1 MNRLVRLLVILAFTG
16 LEAGELRTLRD
27 IDYKDDVIS
36 QTPYEQE
43 RCKLDLTLPADAK
56 GFPTYVWFYGGGL
69 KNGGKDL
76 NSEYC
81 AEIRASLARAG
92 VAVVTPDYRLSP
104 KVKYP
109 AYVDDAAAAFAWTV
123 KHIAAHGG
131 DPRKVF
137 IGGHSAGGYLALL
150 VGMDPERLKPHGLTL
165 GSVAGIAQVSGQVFN
180 HYTVR
185 DERGQARY
193 GITSD
198 EAAPAFHI
206 RKSLPPILT
215 IYAQNDMLS
224 RAEEN
229 MFFVT
234 TLKAAGHT
242 ENYSLRVD
250 DRDHGTV
257 GHNLRNDDDPARLA
271 ILNFIAKQ
279 SAHR

>member
-1 MNRLVRLLVILAFTG
+1 MNRLVRLLAILAFTG

-27 IDYKDDVIS
+27 IAYKDDVIS

-76 NSEYC
+76 RSEYC
-81 AEIRASLARAG
+81 DEIRASLVRAG

-185 DERGQARY
+185 EERGQARY

-279 SAHR
+279 SANR

>member
-1 MNRLVRLLVILAFTG
+1 MRLALLLLFLACAG
-16 LEAGELRTLRD
+16 LEAGELRILRD
-27 IDYKDDVIS
+27 IAYKDDVVS
-36 QTPYEQE
+36 LTPYEQE
-43 RCKLDLTLPADAK
+43 RCKLDVTLPVGAK

-76 NSEYC
+76 RSEYC
-81 AEIRASLARAG
+81 AEIRASFARAG

-104 KVKYP
+104 KAKYP

-123 KHIAAHGG
+123 KHIAEHGG

-150 VGMDPERLKPHGLTL
+150 VGMDPERLRPHGLTL
-165 GSVAGIAQVSGQVFN
+165 GSVAGIAQVSGQVLN
-180 HYTVR
+180 HFTVR
-185 DERGQARY
+185 EERGQPRY

-229 MFFVT
+229 QFFVS

-279 SAHR
+279 SVNR

>member
-1 MNRLVRLLVILAFTG
+1 MNRLVRLLAILAFTG

-27 IDYKDDVIS
+27 IAYKDDVIS

-104 KVKYP
+104 KAKYP

-185 DERGQARY
+185 EERGQARY

-257 GHNLRNDDDPARLA
+257 GHNLRNDADPARLA

>member
-1 MNRLVRLLVILAFTG
+1 MRLLALLLSLAASTTAAFETKV
-16 LEAGELRTLRD
+16 LKD
-27 IDYKDDVIS
+27 IPYKDDVVS
-36 QTPYEQE
+36 QSPYEQE
-43 RCKLDLTLPADAK
+43 RCKLDLTVPAGAK
-56 GFPTYVWFYGGGL
+56 GFATYVWFYGGGL
-69 KNGGKDL
+69 KNGAKDL
-76 NSEYC
+76 RTEYC
-81 AEIRASLARAG
+81 AEIRASLAQGG

-104 KVKYP
+104 KAKYP

-123 KHIAAHGG
+123 KHIAEHGG

-165 GSVAGIAQVSGQVFN
+165 GSVAGIAQVSGQVLT

-185 DERGQARY
+185 EERGQARY

-198 EAAPAFHI
+198 EAAPAFYI

-257 GHNLRNDDDPARLA
+257 GHGIRNLDDPARLA

-279 SAHR
+279 SASR

>member
-1 MNRLVRLLVILAFTG
+1 MNRLVRLLAILAFTG

-27 IDYKDDVIS
+27 IAYKDDVIS

-76 NSEYC
+76 DSEYC

-104 KVKYP
+104 KAKYP

-250 DRDHGTV
+250 DRDHATV

-279 SAHR
+279 SANR

>member
-1 MNRLVRLLVILAFTG
+1 MRLL
-16 LEAGELRTLRD
+16 TLLLCHAAITVSAVETKVLKD
-27 IDYKDDVIS
+27 ISYKDDVIS

-43 RCKLDLTLPADAK
+43 RCKLDLTIPVGAK
-56 GFPTYVWFYGGGL
+56 GFATYVWFYGGGL
-69 KNGGKDL
+69 KNGAKDL
-76 NSEYC
+76 RSEYC
-81 AEIRASLARAG
+81 AEIRQSLAQAG

-123 KHIAAHGG
+123 KHIAEHGG

-137 IGGHSAGGYLALL
+137 IGGHSAGATLALL
-150 VGMDPERLKPHGLTL
+150 VGMDPNRLKPHGLTL
-165 GSVAGIAQVSGQVFN
+165 GSVAGIAQVSAQVLT

-185 DERGQARY
+185 EERGQPRY
-193 GITSD
+193 AITCD
-198 EAAPAFHI
+198 EAAPAFYI
-206 RKSLPPILT
+206 RKTLPPILT

-229 MFFVT
+229 LFFVT
-234 TLKAAGHT
+234 TLKAAGHS

-257 GHNLRNDDDPARLA
+257 GHNIRNLDDPARLA

-279 SAHR
+279 SANR

>member
-1 MNRLVRLLVILAFTG
+1 MNRLVRLLAILAFTG

-27 IDYKDDVIS
+27 IAYKDDVIS

-81 AEIRASLARAG
+81 VEIRASLARAG

-185 DERGQARY
+185 EERGQARY

>member
-1 MNRLVRLLVILAFTG
+1 MNRLVRLLAILAFTG

-27 IDYKDDVIS
+27 IAYKDDVIS

-81 AEIRASLARAG
+81 VEIRASLARAG

-185 DERGQARY
+185 EERGQARY

-279 SAHR
+279 SANR

>member
-1 MNRLVRLLVILAFTG
+1 MNRLVRLLAILAFTG

-27 IDYKDDVIS
+27 IAYKDDVIS

-279 SAHR
+279 SAGR

>member
-1 MNRLVRLLVILAFTG
+1 MNRLVRLLAILAFTG

-27 IDYKDDVIS
+27 IAYKDDVVS

-279 SAHR
+279 SANR

>member
-1 MNRLVRLLVILAFTG
+1 MNRLVRLLAILAFKG

-27 IDYKDDVIS
+27 IAYKDDVIS
-36 QTPYEQE
+36 QTPYEQA

-76 NSEYC
+76 RSEYC
-81 AEIRASLARAG
+81 AEIRASLARSG
-92 VAVVTPDYRLSP
+92 VAVATPDYRLSP

-185 DERGQARY
+185 EERGQARY

-279 SAHR
+279 SANR

>member
-1 MNRLVRLLVILAFTG
+1 MRLLALLLSLAASTTAAFETKV
-16 LEAGELRTLRD
+16 LKD
-27 IDYKDDVIS
+27 IPYKDDVVS
-36 QTPYEQE
+36 QSPYEQE
-43 RCKLDLTLPADAK
+43 RCKLDLTVPAGAK
-56 GFPTYVWFYGGGL
+56 GFATYVWFYGGGL
-69 KNGGKDL
+69 KNGAKDL
-76 NSEYC
+76 RSEYC
-81 AEIRASLARAG
+81 AEIRESLAQGG

-104 KVKYP
+104 KAKYP

-123 KHIAAHGG
+123 KHIAEHGG

-165 GSVAGIAQVSGQVFN
+165 GSVAGIAQVSGQVLT

-185 DERGQARY
+185 EERGQARY

-198 EAAPAFHI
+198 EAAPAFYI

-257 GHNLRNDDDPARLA
+257 GHGIRNLADPARLA

-279 SAHR
+279 SAAR

>member
-1 MNRLVRLLVILAFTG
+1 MRLLVLLLSLAASTAAAI
-16 LEAGELRTLRD
+16 ETKELKD
-27 IDYKDDVIS
+27 IAYKDDVIS

-43 RCKLDLTLPADAK
+43 RCKLDLTVPVGGK
-56 GFPTYVWFYGGGL
+56 GFATYVWFYGGGL
-69 KNGGKDL
+69 KNGAKDL
-76 NSEYC
+76 RSEYC
-81 AEIRASLARAG
+81 AEIRQSLAQAG

-123 KHIAAHGG
+123 KHIAKHGG

-137 IGGHSAGGYLALL
+137 IGGHSAGATLALL
-150 VGMDPERLKPHGLTL
+150 VGMDANRLKPHGLTL
-165 GSVAGIAQVSGQVFN
+165 GSVAGIAQVSAQVLT
-180 HYTVR
+180 HYTIR
-185 DERGQARY
+185 EERGQPRY
-193 GITSD
+193 AITSD

-206 RKSLPPILT
+206 RKTLPPILT
-215 IYAQNDMLS
+215 IYAQHDMLS

-229 MFFVT
+229 QFFVT
-234 TLKAAGHT
+234 TLKAAGHA

-257 GHNLRNDDDPARLA
+257 GHNIRNLDDPARLA

-279 SAHR
+279 SAAR

>member
-1 MNRLVRLLVILAFTG
+1 MNRLVRLLAVLAFAG
-16 LEAGELRTLRD
+16 LAAGELRTLRD
-27 IDYKDDVIS
+27 IPYKDDVVS
-36 QTPYEQE
+36 LTPYEQE
-43 RCKLDLTLPADAK
+43 RCKLDLTVPADAK
-56 GFPTYVWFYGGGL
+56 GFATYVWFYGGGL
-69 KNGGKDL
+69 KNGAKDL
-76 NSEYC
+76 RSEYC
-81 AEIRASLARAG
+81 AEIRDSLAQAG

-104 KVKYP
+104 KAKYP

-123 KHIAAHGG
+123 KHIAEHGG

-150 VGMDPERLKPHGLTL
+150 VGMDPERLKPHGLSL
-165 GSVAGIAQVSGQVFN
+165 ANVAGIAQVSGQVFN

-185 DERGQARY
+185 EERGQARY

-234 TLKAAGHT
+234 TLKAVGHT

-257 GHNLRNDDDPARLA
+257 GHNLRHADDPARLA

-279 SAHR
+279 SANR

>member
-1 MNRLVRLLVILAFTG
+1 MNRLVRLLAILAFTG
-16 LEAGELRTLRD
+16 LAAGELRTLRD
-27 IDYKDDVIS
+27 IAYKDDVVS

-76 NSEYC
+76 DSEYC

-250 DRDHGTV
+250 DRDHATV

-279 SAHR
+279 SANR

>member
-1 MNRLVRLLVILAFTG
+1 MRLLVLLLSLAASTAAAI
-16 LEAGELRTLRD
+16 ETKVVKD
-27 IDYKDDVIS
+27 IPYKDDVVS

-43 RCKLDLTLPADAK
+43 RCKLDLTVPAGAK
-56 GFPTYVWFYGGGL
+56 GFATYVWFYGGGM
-69 KNGGKDL
+69 KNGAKDL
-76 NSEYC
+76 RTEYC
-81 AEIRASLARAG
+81 AEIRESLAQAG

-123 KHIAAHGG
+123 KHIAEHGG

-137 IGGHSAGGYLALL
+137 IGGHSAGATLALL
-150 VGMDPERLKPHGLTL
+150 VGMDPNRLKPHGLTL
-165 GSVAGIAQVSGQVFN
+165 GSVAGIAQVSAQVLT

-185 DERGQARY
+185 EERGQPRY
-193 GITSD
+193 AITCD
-198 EAAPAFHI
+198 EAAPAFYI
-206 RKSLPPILT
+206 RKALPPILT
-215 IYAQNDMLS
+215 IYAQHDMLS

-257 GHNLRNDDDPARLA
+257 GHSIRNLDDPARLA

-279 SAHR
+279 SAAR

>member
-1 MNRLVRLLVILAFTG
+1 MNRLVRLLAILAFTG

-27 IDYKDDVIS
+27 IAYKDDVIS

-76 NSEYC
+76 RSEYC

-131 DPRKVF
+131 DPRKIF

-185 DERGQARY
+185 EERGQARY

-279 SAHR
+279 SANR

>member
-1 MNRLVRLLVILAFTG
+1 VG
-16 LEAGELRTLRD
+16 
-27 IDYKDDVIS
+27 S
-36 QTPYEQE
+36 
-43 RCKLDLTLPADAK
+43 K
-56 GFPTYVWFYGGGL
+56 GFATYVWFYGGGL
-69 KNGGKDL
+69 KNGSKDL
-76 NSEYC
+76 RSEYC
-81 AEIRASLARAG
+81 AEIRESLAQAG

-104 KVKYP
+104 KAKYP

-123 KHIAAHGG
+123 KHIAEHGG

-150 VGMDPERLKPHGLTL
+150 VAMDPERLKPHGLTL
-165 GSVAGIAQVSGQVFN
+165 GSVAGVAQVSGQVFN

-185 DERGQARY
+185 EERGQARY

-242 ENYSLRVD
+242 ENYSLRID

-257 GHNLRNDDDPARLA
+257 GHNIRNADDPARLA

-279 SAHR
+279 SANR

>member
-1 MNRLVRLLVILAFTG
+1 MRFHVLLLSLIVSSASA
-16 LEAGELRTLRD
+16 LETKVVKD
-27 IDYKDDVIS
+27 VSYKDDVIS

-43 RCKLDLTLPADAK
+43 RCKLDLTVPAGAK

-76 NSEYC
+76 RSEYC
-81 AEIRASLARAG
+81 AEIRASLAQAG

-104 KVKYP
+104 KAKYP
-109 AYVDDAAAAFAWTV
+109 AYVDDAAAAFAWTI
-123 KHIAAHGG
+123 KHIAEYGG

-165 GSVAGIAQVSGQVFN
+165 GSVAGIAQVSAQVLT

-185 DERGQARY
+185 EERGQPRY
-193 GITSD
+193 AITCD
-198 EAAPAFHI
+198 EAAPAFYI
-206 RKSLPPILT
+206 RKTLPPILT
-215 IYAQNDMLS
+215 VYAQNDMLS

-242 ENYSLRVD
+242 ENYSVRID

-257 GHNLRNDDDPARLA
+257 GHNIRNLDDPARLA
-271 ILNFIAKQ
+271 IINFIAKQ
-279 SAHR
+279 SANR